1 MSLEVRQLKWVVIQY
16 RKGGAALKTYW
27 VLVGSFGS
35 GKSELA
41 LNLALEKAKEGTCTL
56 VDLDV
61 INPYFRTSERGDVLE
76 PAGVELIMPPF
87 ALDKI
92 EIMSLSPRVYSA
104 FAPGEGNVIFD
115 IGGDHVGS
123 IALGQYKPRFDQL
136 PGDSVHV
143 LFIVNPLRPT
153 AADFDSARTVLEKIQ
168 LVSRLAVT
176 GIVNNANLAGE
187 TEAAHLAE
195 GYELVKALSEA
206 TGIPVWGTCGTEN
219 VLEQFR
225 QYADAQKLD
234 PAFIGRYQPIEILM
248 HRSWD
253 KFLTEG
259 L

>member
-1 MSLEVRQLKWVVIQY
+1 MTAFGRCQTTPK
-16 RKGGAALKTYW
+16 KGGTVVKTYW
-27 VLVGSFGS
+27 ILLGSFGS

-41 LNLALEKAKEGTCTL
+41 LNLALEKVKEGPCTL

-87 ALDKI
+87 ALEKI
-92 EIMSLSPRVYSA
+92 EIMALSAKVYTV

-115 IGGDHVGS
+115 IGGDDVGS
-123 IALGQYKPRFDQL
+123 IALGQYKPRFDQI
-136 PGDSVHV
+136 PKDHIQV

-153 AADFDSARTVLEKIQ
+153 AADLESALSTLYKIQ
-168 LVSRLAVT
+168 YVSRLDVT

-187 TEAAHLAE
+187 TDVSHLME
-195 GYELVKALSEA
+195 GYELVNALSRE
-206 TGIPVWGTCGTEN
+206 TGIPVWGTCGTPE
-219 VLEQFR
+219 VLRSFEE
-225 QYADAQKLD
+225 YAKAHDLD
-234 PAFIGRYQPIEILM
+234 PAYIGKYQPIEIMM

-253 KFLTEG
+253 KFLKEG

>member
-1 MSLEVRQLKWVVIQY
+1 MTAFGRCQTTPK
-16 RKGGAALKTYW
+16 KGGTVVKTYW
-27 VLVGSFGS
+27 ILLGSFGS

-41 LNLALEKAKEGTCTL
+41 LNLALEKVKEGPCTL

-87 ALDKI
+87 ALEKI
-92 EIMSLSPRVYSA
+92 EIMALSAKVYTV

-115 IGGDHVGS
+115 IGGDDVGS
-123 IALGQYKPRFDQL
+123 IALGQYKPRFDQI
-136 PGDSVHV
+136 PKDHIQV

-153 AADFDSARTVLEKIQ
+153 AADLESALSTLYKIQ
-168 LVSRLAVT
+168 YVSRLDVT

-187 TEAAHLAE
+187 TDVSHLME
-195 GYELVKALSEA
+195 GYELVKALSRE
-206 TGIPVWGTCGTEN
+206 TGIPVWGTCGTPE
-219 VLEQFR
+219 VLRSFEE
-225 QYADAQKLD
+225 YAKAHDLD
-234 PAFIGRYQPIEILM
+234 PAYIGKYQPIEIMM

-253 KFLTEG
+253 KFLKEG